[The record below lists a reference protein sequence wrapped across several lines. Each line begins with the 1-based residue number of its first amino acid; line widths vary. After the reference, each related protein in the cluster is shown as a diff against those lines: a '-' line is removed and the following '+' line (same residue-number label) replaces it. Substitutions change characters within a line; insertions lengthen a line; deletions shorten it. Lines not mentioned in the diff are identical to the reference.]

1 MPFLTEPSRATMQK
15 APGTKSSHVAQAP
28 LKMRRFTPPVIKRPS
43 LFKVNG
49 VRLLGIAAD
58 RFRTGWAAA
67 GRLAAAAGRFRTNAE
82 TAAFVGRPSGS
93 TDSVCV
99 YA

>member
-1 MPFLTEPSRATMQK
+1 MPFLTEPSRATSQN
-15 APGTKSSHVAQAP
+15 APGTKSSHVVQAP

-43 LFKVNG
+43 LVKVKG
-49 VRLLGIAAD
+49 VRLLGLAAD

-67 GRLAAAAGRFRTNAE
+67 GRLAAAARRFRTNAE